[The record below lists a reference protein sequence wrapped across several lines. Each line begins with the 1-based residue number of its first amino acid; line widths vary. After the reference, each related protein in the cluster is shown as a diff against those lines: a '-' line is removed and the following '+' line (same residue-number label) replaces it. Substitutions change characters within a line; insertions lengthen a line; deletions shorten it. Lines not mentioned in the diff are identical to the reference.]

1 MSNSV
6 LTATTT
12 VKTLSL
18 ADWLVIAD
26 TLNYEPLWAFDKFS
40 QYSSPETYDLSA
52 LTIKDWEEIAELIGC
67 NKYWANRRF
76 RAHTVGSKRSR

>member
-26 TLNYEPLWAFDKFS
+26 TLNYERLWAFDKFS
-40 QYSSPETYDLSA
+40 QHSSPETYDLSA
-52 LTIKDWEEIAELIGC
+52 LTLKDWEEIAELIGC
-67 NKYWANRRF
+67 DKYWANRRY
-76 RAHTVGSKRSR
+76 RAHTVGSKSSR

>member
-26 TLNYEPLWAFDKFS
+26 TLNYERLWAFDKFS
-40 QYSSPETYDLSA
+40 QHSSPETYDLSA

-67 NKYWANRRF
+67 DKYWANRRF
-76 RAHTVGSKRSR
+76 RAHAVGSKSSR

>member
-26 TLNYEPLWAFDKFS
+26 TLNYERLWAFDKFN
-40 QYSSPETYDLSA
+40 QHSSSETYDLSA
-52 LTIKDWEEIAELIGC
+52 LTLKDWEEIAELIGC
-67 NKYWANRRF
+67 DTYWANRRY
-76 RAHTVGSKRSR
+76 RAHTVGSKSSR

>member
-26 TLNYEPLWAFDKFS
+26 TLNYERLWAFDKFN
-40 QYSSPETYDLSA
+40 QHSSSETYDLSA
-52 LTIKDWEEIAELIGC
+52 LTLKDWEEIAELVGC
-67 NKYWANRRF
+67 DTYWANRRY
-76 RAHTVGSKRSR
+76 RAHTVGSKRS